1 MRRNGSRAPPERP
14 FGPEAMT
21 AGRDPAAANRV
32 AAIGG
37 GVKALDGTAG
47 MAAAAT
53 EPSPLP
59 ARRAGECGSRSS

>member
-1 MRRNGSRAPPERP
+1 
-14 FGPEAMT
+14 MT

-37 GVKALDGTAG
+37 GVKALEGTAG
-47 MAAAAT
+47 MAAAAM
-53 EPSPLP
+53 EPPSLP